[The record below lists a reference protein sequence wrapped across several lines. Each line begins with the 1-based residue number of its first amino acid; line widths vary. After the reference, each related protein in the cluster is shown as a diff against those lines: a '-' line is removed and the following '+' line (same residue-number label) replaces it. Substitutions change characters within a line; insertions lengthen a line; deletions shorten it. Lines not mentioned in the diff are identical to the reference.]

1 MSGKIKVIQMMNKN
15 EQSELSREE
24 EMVIRMAERLKEA
37 GEFPDKETDPI
48 RWAQEMNML
57 RAQAREALMYDS
69 MY

>member
-1 MSGKIKVIQMMNKN
+1 MMNKN

-24 EMVIRMAERLKEA
+24 EMVMRMAERLKEA

-48 RWAQEMNML
+48 RWTQEMNML